1 MEKILVIKKLNIL
14 TFFLTLLLYFLK
26 IKVFY
31 YHSSDFFLR
40 PYFVKVLE
48 KISIYRVNFE
58 ECDDIV
64 EQPYFGR
71 EGDYTDQIASNLL
84 DSSHITKFSSF
95 FEKINNVDSK
105 LYLLIK
111 KFVAARLWKNE
122 VYLLSL
128 WLNGMHRFRYDH
140 KIYLLWNICSIDE
153 DFITKSCKDINVK
166 IVTSTNLFILFEFA
180 QKVSIIFLKKIIGF
194 LRKLFLFKK
203 KIDIDDNTTSVINNV
218 IDTSPFEVLFFPHQS
233 IFYGDLFIKDHF
245 YSKDKGSIFHPSNIL
260 HVEFGNIDLD
270 EEKSKYYHDNGIK
283 TVLFPK
289 PNISQYYKNFRYVIN
304 SIGFVNSLSL
314 LRKNVLL
321 FFVLLLNSVIFLTKR
336 KAVNLSFPSAK
347 IVLVG
352 YEVLFPQIVSLI
364 FESLS
369 VKTVAT
375 QERFTA
381 SAIYENWPFII
392 DTYFAS
398 SDFACKKIE
407 QSSNKFVKQC
417 IPIGQVRTDLIEK
430 FKKSDS
436 VLDNLIVVFDY
447 HSEKNHYENIKKSIW
462 NWSANKAFY
471 EDMCKLA
478 KKFSDID
485 IVIRGKSAD
494 DWTKISFFKDTLDKI
509 KSIPNLSISTD
520 YSSPNISYR
529 LASKAKLIIAKHTSI
544 GDELIASGKPVIFY
558 DFSPNI
564 RKGICEEFNYN
575 KADIFVHSYEALE
588 SKVENIINEN
598 YFLSN
603 AKFLELQKIL
613 NNGPADGK
621 VKERIDKE
629 LDILSTEE
637 SNL

>member
-48 KISIYRVNFE
+48 KISIYRVNLE
-58 ECDDIV
+58 DCDDIGV
-64 EQPYFGR
+64 QPYLGR
-71 EGDYTDQIASNLL
+71 EGDYTDQIVSNLL

-111 KFVAARLWKNE
+111 KFVTARLINNE
-122 VYLLSL
+122 VYYLSL

-140 KIYLLWNICSIDE
+140 KIYLLWNFCSIRE
-153 DFITKSCKDINVK
+153 DYITRSCKDINVK
-166 IVTSTNLFILFEFA
+166 IVASTNLFILFEFV
-180 QKVSIIFLKKIIGF
+180 QKVSIIFLKKIIGL

-203 KIDIDDNTTSVINNV
+203 KIDTVDNTTSVINNV

-233 IFYGDLFIKDHF
+233 IFYGNLCIKDYF
-245 YSKDKGSIFHPSNIL
+245 YNKDKGSIFHPSNIL

-270 EEKSKYYHDNGIK
+270 EEKSKYYHDNEIT

-336 KAVNLSFPSAK
+336 KAVNSSFPNAK

-352 YEVLFPQIVSLI
+352 YEILFSQIVSLV

-407 QSSNKFVKQC
+407 QSANKFVNQC

-430 FKKSDS
+430 FKKSEL

-447 HSEKNHYENIKKSIW
+447 HSEKNRYENMKNPVN

-485 IVIRGKSAD
+485 IVIRGKNT

-520 YSSPNISYR
+520 YSSPNIQYR

-544 GDELIASGKPVIFY
+544 GDELIASGKPVIFH

-564 RKGICEEFNYN
+564 SKGFYEEFNYN

-588 SKVENIINEN
+588 AKVENIINEN

>member
-31 YHSSDFFLR
+31 YHSSDFFLK
-40 PYFVKVLE
+40 PYFVKILE
-48 KISIYRVNFE
+48 KISIHRVNLE
-58 ECDDIV
+58 DCDDIGAN
-64 EQPYFGR
+64 PKIGR
-71 EGDYTDQIASNLL
+71 EGDYTDQIVSNLL
-84 DSSHITKFSSF
+84 DSNHITKFSSF

-111 KFVAARLWKNE
+111 KFVIGRCDELW
-122 VYLLSL
+122 YLSL
-128 WLNGMHRFRYDH
+128 WLNGMHRFRYNH
-140 KIYLLWNICSIDE
+140 KIYLLWNFCSIRE
-153 DFITKSCKDINVK
+153 DFITRSCKDINIK
-166 IVTSTNLFILFEFA
+166 IVASTNLFILFEFA

-203 KIDIDDNTTSVINNV
+203 KIDTVDKTTSVINNV
-218 IDTSPFEVLFFPHQS
+218 IDTSPFEVLFFPHKS

-270 EEKSKYYHDNGIK
+270 EEKLKYYRDNEIT

-314 LRKNVLL
+314 LRKNALL
-321 FFVLLLNSVIFLTKR
+321 FIILLLNSVIFLTKR
-336 KAVNLSFPSAK
+336 KAVNSSFPNAK

-352 YEVLFPQIVSLI
+352 YEILFPQIVSLV

-369 VKTVAT
+369 VKTVAI
-375 QERFTA
+375 QERFVA
-381 SAIYENWPFII
+381 SAIFENFPFII

-398 SDFACKKIE
+398 SDFVCKKIE
-407 QSSNKFVKQC
+407 QSANKFVNQC
-417 IPIGQVRTDLIEK
+417 IPIGQIRTDLIEK
-430 FKKSDS
+430 FKNSEL
-436 VLDNLIVVFDY
+436 VPDNLIVVFDY
-447 HSEKNHYENIKKSIW
+447 HSDKNRYEVTKVAI

-471 EDMCKLA
+471 EDICKLA

-485 IVIRGKSAD
+485 IVIRGKNT

-544 GDELIASGKPVIFY
+544 GDELIASGKPVIFH

-564 RKGICEEFNYN
+564 SKGFCEEYNYN

-588 SKVENIINEN
+588 AKVENIINEN

>member
-48 KISIYRVNFE
+48 KISIYRINFE
-58 ECDDIV
+58 ECDDISG
-64 EQPYFGR
+64 QPYLGR
-71 EGDYTDQIASNLL
+71 EGDYTDQIVSNLL
-84 DSSHITKFSSF
+84 NSSHITKFSSF

-111 KFVAARLWKNE
+111 KFVTARLINNE
-122 VYLLSL
+122 VYYLSL

-180 QKVSIIFLKKIIGF
+180 QKVSIIFFKKIIGL

-203 KIDIDDNTTSVINNV
+203 KIDTVDNTASVINNV

-233 IFYGDLFIKDHF
+233 IFYGDLFLKDHF
-245 YSKDKGSIFHPSNIL
+245 YSKVKGSIFHPSNIL

-270 EEKSKYYHDNGIK
+270 EEKSKYYHDNEIT

-304 SIGFVNSLSL
+304 TIGFANSLSL
-314 LRKNVLL
+314 LRKNALL
-321 FFVLLLNSVIFLTKR
+321 FIVLLLNTVIFLTKR
-336 KAVNLSFPSAK
+336 KAVNSTFPNAK

-352 YEVLFPQIVSLI
+352 YEILFPQIVSLV

-381 SAIYENWPFII
+381 SAIFENFPFII

-398 SDFACKKIE
+398 SDFGCKKIE
-407 QSSNKFVKQC
+407 QSANKFVNQC

-430 FKKSDS
+430 FKKSEL

-447 HSEKNHYENIKKSIW
+447 HSDKNRYENKKVAI

-471 EDMCKLA
+471 EDICKLA

-485 IVIRGKSAD
+485 IVIRGKNTA
-494 DWTKISFFKDTLDKI
+494 WTKISFFKDTLDKI

-520 YSSPNISYR
+520 YSSPNIQYR

-544 GDELIASGKPVIFY
+544 GDELIASGKPVIFH

-564 RKGICEEFNYN
+564 SKGFCEEYNYN

-588 SKVENIINEN
+588 AKVGNIINDN

-621 VKERIDKE
+621 VKGRIDKE

>member
-1 MEKILVIKKLNIL
+1 
-14 TFFLTLLLYFLK
+14 
-26 IKVFY
+26 
-31 YHSSDFFLR
+31 
-40 PYFVKVLE
+40 
-48 KISIYRVNFE
+48 
-58 ECDDIV
+58 
-64 EQPYFGR
+64 
-71 EGDYTDQIASNLL
+71 
-84 DSSHITKFSSF
+84 
-95 FEKINNVDSK
+95 
-105 LYLLIK
+105 
-111 KFVAARLWKNE
+111 
-122 VYLLSL
+122 
-128 WLNGMHRFRYDH
+128 
-140 KIYLLWNICSIDE
+140 
-153 DFITKSCKDINVK
+153 
-166 IVTSTNLFILFEFA
+166 
-180 QKVSIIFLKKIIGF
+180 VSIIFLKKIIGL

-203 KIDIDDNTTSVINNV
+203 KIDTVDNITSVINNV
-218 IDTSPFEVLFFPHQS
+218 IDTSAFEVLFFPHQS

-260 HVEFGNIDLD
+260 HVEFENIDLD
-270 EEKSKYYHDNGIK
+270 EEKSKYYHDNEIT

-336 KAVNLSFPSAK
+336 KAVNSSFPNAK

-352 YEVLFPQIVSLI
+352 YEILFPQIVSLV

-381 SAIYENWPFII
+381 SAIFEHWPFII

-398 SDFACKKIE
+398 SDFVCKKIE
-407 QSSNKFVKQC
+407 QSANKFVNQC
-417 IPIGQVRTDLIEK
+417 IPIGQIRTDLIEK
-430 FKKSDS
+430 FKKSEL
-436 VLDNLIVVFDY
+436 VVDNLIVVFDY
-447 HSEKNHYENIKKSIW
+447 HSDKNRYQDTKVAV
-462 NWSANKAFY
+462 NWSGNKAFY
-471 EDMCKLA
+471 EDICKLA

-485 IVIRGKSAD
+485 IVIRGKNI

-544 GDELIASGKPVIFY
+544 GDELIASGKPVIFH

-564 RKGICEEFNYN
+564 SKGFRGEYDYN

-588 SKVENIINEN
+588 AKVENIINEN